1 MFLFTVFYSPSGGRV
16 KHCYIA
22 WPELSQSLQAS
33 QTKPGGLFTALAGDD
48 RYTGTSLWTPGLK
61 KLKCRKTDGPLQHV
75 GDRGASIS
83 GSSQE
88 DGFKWTQRL
97 LPCTHPSTPPC
108 RNLSST
114 MARSQ
119 PAKLVALKCLT
130 TINKETKWKRQ
141 FFWKENFPSQNK
153 FSSRNNQIK
162 LFNLILPDTTNV
174 L

>member
-16 KHCYIA
+16 KHCYVT
-22 WPELSQSLQAS
+22 WPELSQSLRAS

-61 KLKCRKTDGPLQHV
+61 KLKCRKTDGPLQHA

-119 PAKLVALKCLT
+119 PAKLVAPELSNYYKQR
-130 TINKETKWKRQ
+130 NKV
-141 FFWKENFPSQNK
+141 KEAVFLEREFSQPK
-153 FSSRNNQIK
+153 
-162 LFNLILPDTTNV
+162 
-174 L
+174 